1 MDHRA
6 TMASTSELVLSDDE
20 KAKMQQF
27 LETHGLQELEAIF
40 DEAAKTEEEDETEVG
55 ESDGYEDE
63 VDFEER
69 RRRGFSEDQ
78 VTVGSVRN
86 SLC

>member
-1 MDHRA
+1 MEINSAVDA
-6 TMASTSELVLSDDE
+6 NLL
-20 KAKMQQF
+20 
-27 LETHGLQELEAIF
+27 IF
-40 DEAAKTEEEDETEVG
+40 SFFISGESEEDETEVG

-86 SLC
+86 SLRYNSFDLKLVV